1 MRLARTHDDFVRYL
15 DRQDSEATKGFV
27 ICRIGRGPIVGVAN
41 LSQIFYGPLKS
52 AYLGYGLF
60 ADFTGR
66 GYATDAVRLMIRY
79 AFTKLKLHRI
89 EANIQPENMASIKL
103 VARLGF
109 SKEGFSPK
117 YLKIGGQWRDH
128 ERWALIRENWN
139 TKL

>member
-1 MRLARTHDDFVRYL
+1 MARSHDEFAAFIERTH
-15 DRQDSEATKGFV
+15 SSSTAGFV
-27 ICRIGRGPIVGVAN
+27 LSRIDDDKIVGVIS

-66 GYATDAVRLMIRY
+66 GYATDAVRLIVRY
-79 AFTKLKLHRI
+79 AFNELKLHRI
-89 EANIQPENMASIKL
+89 EANIQPNNTASIKL

-128 ERWALIRENWN
+128 ERWALIKENWN
-139 TKL
+139 KKL